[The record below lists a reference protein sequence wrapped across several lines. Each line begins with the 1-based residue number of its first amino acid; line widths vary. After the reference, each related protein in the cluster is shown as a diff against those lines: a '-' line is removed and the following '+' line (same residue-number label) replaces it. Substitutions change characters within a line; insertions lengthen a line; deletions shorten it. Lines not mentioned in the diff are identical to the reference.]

1 MLTFSA
7 VYLTLRDGA
16 QLQEAVRAA
25 GSAMHGLLRSM
36 LLLRLRLDPGGQGT
50 L

>member
-1 MLTFSA
+1 MLIIPLGW
-7 VYLTLRDGA
+7 VLDGA